1 MSENKKMMQMQKKMD
16 KLKEKLAETGLLLQG
31 NISERNIQ
39 KGAGSKKKNY
49 GPYYQWT
56 FKQGGKTVTVN
67 LAASQVEEFQKA
79 IDNNKKIE
87 ATMEDVRNLSRE
99 ILEIST
105 QGVIRRKRNNELKN
119 P

>member
-1 MSENKKMMQMQKKMD
+1 MQKKM
-16 KLKEKLAETGLLLQG
+16 EKLRAKLAGAGLLLQG
-31 NISERNIQ
+31 NIAERNIQ
-39 KGAGSKKKNY
+39 RGTGSKKKNY

-67 LAASQVEEFQKA
+67 LSASQVEEFQKA

-87 ATMEDVRNLSRE
+87 AVMEDVRNLSRE
-99 ILEIST
+99 ILDLST
-105 QGVIRRKRNNELKN
+105 QGVIKRKCNNELKN

>member
-1 MSENKKMMQMQKKMD
+1 MD
-16 KLKEKLAETGLLLQG
+16 KLKENLAGKGLLLQG
-31 NISERNIQ
+31 TIAERNIQ
-39 KGAGSKKKNY
+39 RGTGSKKKNY

-56 FKQGGKTVTVN
+56 FKQRGKTATVN

-87 ATMEDVRNLSRE
+87 AVMEDVRNLSRE
-99 ILEIST
+99 ILELST
-105 QGVIRRKRNNELKN
+105 QGVVRRKHNNELKN

>member
-1 MSENKKMMQMQKKMD
+1 MSENKKLAQMQKTMD
-16 KLKEKLAETGLLLQG
+16 KLKEKLAGTGLLLQG
-31 NISERNIQ
+31 TIAERNIQ
-39 KGAGSKKKNY
+39 RGTGSKKKNY

-56 FKQGGKTVTVN
+56 FKQRGKTATVN

-87 ATMEDVRNLSRE
+87 AVMEDVRNLSRE
-99 ILEIST
+99 ILDLST
-105 QGVIRRKRNNELKN
+105 QGVIRRKCNNELKN